1 MFIVVTNNAELS
13 RRFEMAFSMEIPV
26 VRESLREFAWRLE
39 CRDIDGVTAVA
50 FDARSDGGTTEADL
64 DERIDE
70 LVRQRRYTYV
80 FAVVSPGAVARAGDL
95 AHHGVDRCF
104 PDTAGAIEIR
114 EALLATFSRYRTMC
128 STIRDV
134 PELTDVLVGR
144 STVMQALRDRIRR
157 VAGSDDPVLIL
168 GETGVGKELIAR
180 GIHRLSGRHTG
191 PYTPVNVTTLVDS
204 LFESEMYGVR
214 RGAYT
219 GAIESQGV
227 LGAADGGTVFLDEIG
242 DLPVSSQPKL
252 LRAIETG
259 TFRRVG
265 EVADRSVSVRIISA
279 TNRDLPLHVEMGGFR
294 RDLWHRIAGVRIKAP
309 PLRDHIEDIEEIAYH
324 ILETRG
330 RGDVRLTPG
339 VVRWFHRYFWP
350 GNVRELA
357 TVIGRA
363 LVNSDGSKIRVEH
376 IEIDEEPGSGRRK
389 KRPRHLSEGRGY
401 RTRVPPV
408 QGDLPGLLPD

>member
-1 MFIVVTNNAELS
+1 MFIVVTNSTELP
-13 RRFEMAFSMEIPV
+13 RRFEIAFSMEIPV

-50 FDARSDGGTTEADL
+50 FDARRNCGTDDAELDDL
-64 DERIDE
+64 IDE
-70 LVRQRRYTYV
+70 LVRQRRYTYA
-80 FAVVSPGAVARAGDL
+80 FAVVSSGAVARAGDL

-104 PDTAGAIEIR
+104 PDSADAVEIR
-114 EALLATFSRYRTMC
+114 EALLETFSRYRTMC

-134 PELTDVLVGR
+134 PELTGVLVGR
-144 STVMQALRDRIRR
+144 STVMQALRDRVRR
-157 VAGSDDPVLIL
+157 VAGSDEPVLIL
-168 GETGVGKELIAR
+168 GETGVGKELIAH
-180 GIHRLSGRHTG
+180 GIHRLSGRRDG
-191 PYTPVNVTTLVDS
+191 PYTPINVTTLVDT

-219 GAIESQGV
+219 GAIESEGV

-242 DLPVSSQPKL
+242 DLPVASQPKL

-259 TFRRVG
+259 SFRRVG
-265 EVADRSVSVRIISA
+265 EVADRSVSVRIVSA

-309 PLRDHIEDIEEIAYH
+309 PLRDHIEDVEEIAYH

-339 VVRWFHRYFWP
+339 VVRWFHRYAWP

-357 TVIGRA
+357 TVIGQA
-363 LVNSDGSKIRVEH
+363 LVNADGSTIRVEH
-376 IEIDEEPGSGRRK
+376 IEIDDEPGSIRK
-389 KRPRHLSEGRGY
+389 KRRSHHAIGGRGY
-401 RTRVPPV
+401 RTRVPPE
-408 QGDLPGLLPD
+408 QRDLPGLLPG